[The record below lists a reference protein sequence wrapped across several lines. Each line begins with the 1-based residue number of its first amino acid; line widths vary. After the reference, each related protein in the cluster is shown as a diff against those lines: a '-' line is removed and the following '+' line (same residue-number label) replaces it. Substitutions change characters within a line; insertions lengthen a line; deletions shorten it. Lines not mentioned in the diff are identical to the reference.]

1 MTGGDVNHPIVAQAL
16 ATDRIRDRI
25 DRATA
30 HRMARG
36 IRRGRS
42 ATAIASSE
50 ARPSGAPSLEVEA
63 WPLRAFR
70 DEWSEPGRPGSP
82 ADPTRAAA

>member
-1 MTGGDVNHPIVAQAL
+1 MNHPIVARAL

-36 IRRGRS
+36 IRRERP
-42 ATAIASSE
+42 ATATERAIREACPPG
-50 ARPSGAPSLEVEA
+50 ARPLEIEGR
-63 WPLRAFR
+63 PLPRFR
-70 DEWSEPGRPGSP
+70 DEWPEPGRPGSP